1 MKVYGQRVPPQYD
14 MSNITKSGVPIAIY
28 AGELDELADVLDI
41 EWFRDQI
48 GPTSIVD
55 YKKYEKV
62 GHLGFVINKDMT
74 YFKRD
79 IIPVIQRFSTNKVS
93 TKSEI

>member
-41 EWFRDQI
+41 EWFRNQI
-48 GPTSIVD
+48 DPT
-55 YKKYEKV
+55 
-62 GHLGFVINKDMT
+62 
-74 YFKRD
+74 
-79 IIPVIQRFSTNKVS
+79 
-93 TKSEI
+93 